1 MELIRFKPATDY
13 TKYIF
18 NPWGD
23 NPYQAVSETQV
34 KPEGYA
40 PVDLTIL
47 ESSTGYYFFAH
58 GAVCTHERYDSHRQ
72 ATRAARNWYRDNA
85 HMFKC
90 SH

>member
-13 TKYIF
+13 TKDIF

-34 KPEGYA
+34 KPKGYA

-72 ATRAARNWYRDNA
+72 ATRAARIWYRENA
-85 HMFKC
+85 HRFKC